1 MTTTVTTVTKS
12 VTPVTV
18 IVIQSQLLSSSHSYR
33 HNAAI
38 PAARATCG
46 QHKGPNMMM
55 FSPLYQQ
62 RSAAASK
69 LRVRNI
75 QPEPVRTGLEQ
86 LKPVRNLQSGTIRLK
101 PVQTNPAESE
111 TSSQNQSEPVR
122 TGLEQLTPVRNLQS
136 GTIRLKPV
144 QNGWLRLHSSVR
156 LPAAPRS
163 RLRCHRRF
171 RHERIRQAQPEQ

>member
-1 MTTTVTTVTKS
+1 MTTAVTTVTES

-75 QPEPVRTGLEQ
+75 QPEPVWT
-86 LKPVRNLQSGTIRLK
+86 
-101 PVQTNPAESE
+101 
-111 TSSQNQSEPVR
+111 SQNRFGTAYVRPKPPVWNNPTQTGSDQS
-122 TGLEQLTPVRNLQS
+122 S
-136 GTIRLKPV
+136 
-144 QNGWLRLHSSVR
+144 
-156 LPAAPRS
+156 
-163 RLRCHRRF
+163 
-171 RHERIRQAQPEQ
+171 

>member
-1 MTTTVTTVTKS
+1 MTTTVTTVTES

-38 PAARATCG
+38 PAARAACG

-75 QPEPVRTGLEQ
+75 QPEPARTSQNQSGPVWTGWTSLEQ
-86 LKPVRNLQSGTIRLK
+86 LKPVRNLQSGTIRL
-101 PVQTNPAESE
+101 
-111 TSSQNQSEPVR
+111 R
-122 TGLEQLTPVRNLQS
+122 
-136 GTIRLKPV
+136 PV

-156 LPAAPRS
+156 LPTAPRS
-163 RLRCHRRF
+163 RLRRHRRF

>member
-1 MTTTVTTVTKS
+1 MTTTVTTVTES

-86 LKPVRNLQSGTIRLK
+86 LKPVRNLQSGTIRL
-101 PVQTNPAESE
+101 
-111 TSSQNQSEPVR
+111 R
-122 TGLEQLTPVRNLQS
+122 
-136 GTIRLKPV
+136 PV

-156 LPAAPRS
+156 LPTAPRS
-163 RLRCHRRF
+163 RLRCHQRF
-171 RHERIRQAQPEQ
+171 RHEWIRQAQPEQPQQHHQQRHPQPHRHQSQYRSSPHP